1 MVNTASGLA
10 TFGPQTPNRF
20 GEVNPKIVRLSPHQG
35 EEHLDADGFRQLL
48 TLKRE
53 RREELP
59 FDQGQ
64 GVDFGVHSGVLVFA
78 FRAGDDGAA
87 SAETTA
93 EGHQFAHAHDNHF
106 VLELPG
112 ELAFLV
118 FAQRVIKRHEQAK
131 AGRVNVLA
139 GDDLVFDQTL
149 LPDVFIGPITG
160 D

>member
-1 MVNTASGLA
+1 MN
-10 TFGPQTPNRF
+10 P
-20 GEVNPKIVRLSPHQG
+20 EVLRLSPHQG
-35 EEHLDADGFRQLL
+35 EEHLDPNSFRQLL
-48 TLKRE
+48 TLKGE
-53 RREELP
+53 GREELP

-64 GVDFGVHSGVLVFA
+64 GVNFGIHSLGLVFA

-93 EGHQFAHAHDNHF
+93 EGHQFADANDNHL
-106 VLELPG
+106 VLEFPG

-139 GDDLVFDQTL
+139 GDDLVFDQTF